1 MEYYARPFSR
11 VGARPVAILR
21 ESFPLTPETE
31 EAVTPS
37 VSRIGIGA
45 TVLPINRGV
54 EGRRQ
59 RSTLDVDG
67 GKGLVDFAQVFGR
80 QPEIGG
86 GQVVIQVF
94 YFRRTRNWHDPR
106 FLRQQTSSL
115 RCAKTRETGYAAPR
129 WISVSMSRATR
140 SKNCGRTQAIISK
153 SKDCPRIHVGDRG

>member
-11 VGARPVAILR
+11 VRASPVAILR
-21 ESFPLTPETE
+21 KSFPLTPETE

-59 RSTLDVDG
+59 RSTLDLDG

-94 YFRRTRNWHDPR
+94 DFVAPGIGTIHC
-106 FLRQQTSSL
+106 FCASSQASAICAGMLIAVACLILR
-115 RCAKTRETGYAAPR
+115 
-129 WISVSMSRATR
+129 SRAIGKPSR
-140 SKNCGRTQAIISK
+140 
-153 SKDCPRIHVGDRG
+153 

>member
-11 VGARPVAILR
+11 VRAPPVAILR

-31 EAVTPS
+31 ETVTPS

-54 EGRRQ
+54 ESRRQ

-80 QPEIGG
+80 QPEIGD

-94 YFRRTRNWHDPR
+94 DFRGTRNWPIHG
-106 FLRQQTSSL
+106 FCASSQASAICAGVLIAVACLILR
-115 RCAKTRETGYAAPR
+115 
-129 WISVSMSRATR
+129 SRAICKLSR
-140 SKNCGRTQAIISK
+140 
-153 SKDCPRIHVGDRG
+153 